1 MKTIATLFIAALFLV
16 SCKTATT
23 TTTQG
28 DATTAFIEPAPVIK
42 SSIDTS
48 KPETIV
54 NAAVKDDDTKKRVE
68 EEIKKRNIDTKDTD
82 SLLNEAK
89 KHLSEEDL
97 EMAVKKL
104 KSAIG
109 GYGE

>member
-1 MKTIATLFIAALFLV
+1 MKITATLFIAALSLV
-16 SCKTATT
+16 SCKTAPVA
-23 TTTQG
+23 TTQG
-28 DATTAFIEPAPVIK
+28 DATTAVIEPAPVVK

-82 SLLNEAK
+82 SLINEAK
-89 KHLSEEDL
+89 KHLSDEDL

-109 GYGE
+109 NYKE